1 MIEFSFD
8 CPECGDEILYE
19 VSSYEILYEVR
30 SYDLTSSVNDLD
42 AEVTCEGC
50 GETFDAHLS
59 YSY

>member
-8 CPECGDEILYE
+8 CLECGDEILYE
-19 VSSYEILYEVR
+19 VSSY
-30 SYDLTSSVNDLD
+30 DLTSSGNDLD

-50 GETFDAHLS
+50 GETFDAHFS